1 MISVAL
7 PVVKTR
13 FLKSSIESILHQTF
27 HDYELI
33 IVNNG
38 SKEDVKGIV
47 SNFNDPRIRYIEHEN
62 MIPIVENWNRCLSY
76 AKGEYFILF
85 SDDDK
90 CEKIFLEELY
100 KLTLKYMHVNVF
112 RGRVVIIDENECIKA
127 IAPSSPEFE
136 SCLEFVWHRIK
147 NYRLHYAPDF
157 MVRTEELRK
166 IGGFVDFPNA
176 WGSDDATWFTLANI
190 GGIATTNKFVV
201 SWRDSSLNLTK
212 TGNIENKLV
221 ALSKFQNWQDNFI
234 KKNLRYTPDES
245 ILYNDIL
252 KNLRFRNII
261 QVGQALR
268 FPCATKLSSI
278 LIIFFVWL
286 RLRRKYSI
294 NIFSMVWGIALLV
307 KDIRLRD

>member
-13 FLKSSIESILHQTF
+13 FLKSSIECMLQQTF

-38 SKEDVKGIV
+38 SSEDVKGIV
-47 SNFNDPRIRYIEHEN
+47 DIYNDPRIRYIEHKD
-62 MIPIVENWNRCLSY
+62 MFPIVENWNKCLSY
-76 AKGEYFILF
+76 AKGDCFILF

-90 CEKIFLEELY
+90 CEKNFLEELF
-100 KLTLKYMHVNVF
+100 KLALKYNQVNVF
-112 RGRVVIIDENECIKA
+112 RGRVVIIDENDSVKA

-136 SCLEFVWHRIK
+136 SCVEFVWHRIK

-157 MVRTEELRK
+157 MARTEELRK
-166 IGGFVDFPNA
+166 IGGFVDLPNA

-190 GGIATTNKFVV
+190 GGIAASNKLLVQ
-201 SWRDSSLNLTK
+201 WRDSSLNLTK
-212 TGNIENKLV
+212 TGNIENKLI
-221 ALSKFQNWQDNFI
+221 ALSKFQSWQNHFI
-234 KKNLRYTPDES
+234 KNSLLYAPDES
-245 ILYNDIL
+245 MIYNDIL
-252 KNLRFRNII
+252 KNLRFRNIV

-268 FPCATKLSSI
+268 FPCPTKLSSI

-286 RLRRKYSI
+286 RLGRKYSI

-307 KDIRLRD
+307 KDLRLRG